1 VNTVISML
9 VKYRIMAVM
18 MVETGIISSI
28 AASLIGQ
35 AVILVIMFV
44 EVFKTDVIFFISKV
58 IMGLMSH
65 RRIIFSISQCIDIEN
80 INW

>member
-1 VNTVISML
+1 ML

-35 AVILVIMFV
+35 VVILAIMFV
-44 EVFKTDVIFFISKV
+44 ESFKTDVIFFIGKV

-65 RRIIFSISQCIDIEN
+65 RQIIFGISQCTDTEN
-80 INW
+80 ING